1 MNEER
6 LNNLNGIEYI
16 KEWFIPE
23 DLEVYVRERSLRKTD
38 WDDPIDWI
46 NGITTGLAFSLRGS
60 LININMEAKFRIQ
73 VAMFLTEL
81 IWRIDF
87 HEK

>member
-6 LNNLNGIEYI
+6 LNNFTGLEYI
-16 KEWFIPE
+16 KEWYSPE
-23 DLEVYVRERSLRKTD
+23 ELELYVRQRSLRTTD

-60 LININMEAKFRIQ
+60 LTDINMEAKFRIQ